1 MAARKQRN
9 AQKPKPTWML
19 LIPAFALAGMA
30 LAVGGGL
37 FAAQLENH
45 DAFCASCHTQPESA
59 YYQRAQ
65 DQAAVDLASAHAAK
79 KVGCIQCHSGPGVT
93 GRVGAM
99 MVGAGDLTAYLSGHY
114 RNPAIVTVPI
124 GDADCLKC
132 HAEVTT
138 NRSFNN
144 HFHLFLSQWQRGDPK
159 NAATCVECHQA
170 HLTGGQANVAF
181 LQEATTIP
189 VCERC
194 HALTDQQ

>member
-1 MAARKQRN
+1 MATYRRSSTS
-9 AQKPKPTWML
+9 KPKWNWVFIVP
-19 LIPAFALAGMA
+19 ALAVAGGA
-30 LAVGGGL
+30 FAVGGGL

-59 YYQRAQ
+59 YYQRTQ

-114 RNPAIVTVPI
+114 RNPAIVTVPV
-124 GDADCLKC
+124 GDAYCLKC
-132 HAEVTT
+132 HAAVTT

-170 HLTGGQANVAF
+170 HLTGGPANVAF

-194 HALTDQQ
+194 HAFAGR